1 VVTIAG
7 HLEASQEKCAMSF
20 IRGASTFSSEPQP
33 VSFYELRPAQL
44 ATPRPALVLIHS
56 LGTSHRIWDGVLRAL
71 RFPGP
76 VLRYDLRGHGLS
88 EVGKTPYSIAAL
100 AADALA
106 LLDALR
112 IDWVIACGLS
122 VGGLVAQ
129 ELALSAGTRVRGTI
143 LCGTAA
149 RIGSVESWQSR
160 IQQVRDGGIESIADA
175 ALGRWFSPTFHARE
189 PDAVRGHRC
198 MLERTPRQGYLG
210 MLHALRDA
218 DLGDRVQHLSLPAL
232 VVSGELDEA
241 TTPAD
246 GRELASLIP
255 GARFELLP
263 QASHLLSVEKPR
275 ELAALIDHFSEGL
288 GLG

>member
-1 VVTIAG
+1 
-7 HLEASQEKCAMSF
+7 MSF
-20 IRGASTFSSEPQP
+20 IRCGSTSS

-44 ATPRPALVLIHS
+44 ATPRPALMLIHS
-56 LGTSHRIWDGVLRAL
+56 LGTSHRIWDGVVRAL

-88 EVGKTPYSIAAL
+88 EVGEAPYSIASL
-100 AADALA
+100 AAEALS
-106 LLDALR
+106 LLDGLR
-112 IDWVIACGLS
+112 IDWVIPCGLS

-129 ELALSAGTRVRGTI
+129 ELALSAGTRVRGAI

-149 RIGSVESWQSR
+149 RIGSVEGWQSR
-160 IQQVRDGGIESIADA
+160 INQVRSGGIGSIADA
-175 ALGRWFSPTFHARE
+175 ALGRWFSPGFHARE
-189 PDAVRGHRC
+189 PDVVRGHRC
-198 MLERTPRQGYLG
+198 MLERTPEPGYLG

-218 DLGDRVQHLSLPAL
+218 DLSERVQRLSLPSL

-246 GRELASLIP
+246 GRKLAGLIP
-255 GARFELLP
+255 GARFELLA

-275 ELAALIDHFSEGL
+275 ELAALIDGFSEGL
-288 GLG
+288 GLA

>member
-1 VVTIAG
+1 
-7 HLEASQEKCAMSF
+7 MSF
-20 IRGASTFSSEPQP
+20 IRCGSAELPSELRS
-33 VSFYELRPAQL
+33 VSFYELRPAQF
-44 ATPRPALVLIHS
+44 ATPRPALVLIHA

-88 EVGKTPYSIAAL
+88 EVGAAPYSVASL
-100 AADALA
+100 SADALA
-106 LLDALR
+106 LLDGLR
-112 IDWVIACGLS
+112 IDSFIACGLS

-129 ELALSAGTRVRGTI
+129 ELALSAGTRVRGAV

-149 RIGSVESWQSR
+149 RIGSIDVWQSR
-160 IQQVRDGGIESIADA
+160 IDQVRAGGIGSIADA
-175 ALGRWFSPTFHARE
+175 VLGRWFSPGFRARE
-189 PDAVRGHRC
+189 PDAVRGYRC
-198 MLERTPRQGYLG
+198 LLERTPKEGYLG

-218 DLGDRVQHLSLPAL
+218 DLSERVQHLPVPAL

-246 GRELASLIP
+246 GRKLSGLIRES
-255 GARFELLP
+255 RFELLA
-263 QASHLLSVEKPR
+263 QTSHLLSVEKPR
-275 ELAALIDHFSEGL
+275 ELAALIDGFTEGL